1 MDKFLFPEVIGEFEL
16 IDFDHIAN
24 LAASAD
30 WIFVDGGPRNFYT
43 NFVLRYVKEESIFV
57 LDNTDETYTK
67 CSRDALKQAGY
78 AEISFHSLGPLNP
91 SSWSTSVFVKSF
103 DSLRD

>member
-1 MDKFLFPEVIGEFEL
+1 MDKFLSPEVIGEFEL

-78 AEISFHSLGPLNP
+78 AEIPFHSLGPLNP
-91 SSWSTSVFVKSF
+91 FSWSTSVFVKSF